1 MPPIS
6 ITLMLFQK
14 KLLLL
19 LKMEMLKLTLIL
31 VKQLN
36 SMEEVILITNS
47 SGTAWLQ
54 SVQEVVFFQKPE
66 ATFITV

>member
-1 MPPIS
+1 MEENGL
-6 ITLMLFQK
+6 T
-14 KLLLL
+14 L

-36 SMEEVILITNS
+36 SMEVVILITNS

-54 SVQEVVFFQKPE
+54 SALVV
-66 ATFITV
+66 ATFQPLEAISTTV